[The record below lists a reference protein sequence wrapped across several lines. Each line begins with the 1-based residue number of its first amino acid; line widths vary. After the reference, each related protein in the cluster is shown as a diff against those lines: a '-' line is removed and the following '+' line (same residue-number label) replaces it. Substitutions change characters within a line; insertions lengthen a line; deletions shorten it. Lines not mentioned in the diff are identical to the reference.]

1 MAHGALYARYS
12 PATVAEA
19 PAWAFAPAPCPLEK
33 TKPRALYW
41 RRGPPPVPVH
51 ALVWPPPR
59 GAESAHILLVLCS
72 LCEARRRCYALT
84 GTLGN
89 SYTYLPRFCS
99 PRVRTLFTF
108 RCGSTG
114 VRAGHEVSTPDCKPV
129 SSCHMPWIASRTFGG
144 SVRFGLVRFPLDA
157 QTRSLYVLS
166 HPPGEPESFSRLLAY
181 PCLLGTC
188 KTRPETAGVL
198 LCMCW
203 LSSPFRAA
211 QNPTKNACKL
221 LAFERRRAGSLWCA
235 VRLFCRRFGSS
246 RICNR

>member
-144 SVRFGLVRFPLDA
+144 SVRFGLVRFPLDG
-157 QTRSLYVLS
+157 QTRCHPALIQSPGFGGRARRVSCQPPYGQQKPRCYHPCMVTLGKLPPAPLS
-166 HPPGEPESFSRLLAY
+166 VSGKAP
-181 PCLLGTC
+181 
-188 KTRPETAGVL
+188 
-198 LCMCW
+198 
-203 LSSPFRAA
+203 AA
-211 QNPTKNACKL
+211 
-221 LAFERRRAGSLWCA
+221 
-235 VRLFCRRFGSS
+235 
-246 RICNR
+246 

>member
-1 MAHGALYARYS
+1 MFSTPGPAQGGLCPRARRGLQKPAKRCSPSMAHGALYARYS

-89 SYTYLPRFCS
+89 SYTHRVSAHCPFVLCS
-99 PRVRTLFTF
+99 
-108 RCGSTG
+108 
-114 VRAGHEVSTPDCKPV
+114 VSAV
-129 SSCHMPWIASRTFGG
+129 
-144 SVRFGLVRFPLDA
+144 V
-157 QTRSLYVLS
+157 
-166 HPPGEPESFSRLLAY
+166 
-181 PCLLGTC
+181 
-188 KTRPETAGVL
+188 
-198 LCMCW
+198 
-203 LSSPFRAA
+203 
-211 QNPTKNACKL
+211 L
-221 LAFERRRAGSLWCA
+221 LAFAPA
-235 VRLFCRRFGSS
+235 TKFPPQTV
-246 RICNR
+246 NRCQVATCHG

>member
-1 MAHGALYARYS
+1 MAQHQEQESRNIAQVLRGSHKFGVNAPLCYASCALFHGSQALAGSCSPRSCVNPSGVSEARPSVRCSAHRARLRGGYALARVGASRALWPQKTHDTLCPRARRGLQKPAKRCSPSMAHGALYARYS

-114 VRAGHEVSTPDCKPV
+114 VRAGHEVSTPDCK
-129 SSCHMPWIASRTFGG
+129 
-144 SVRFGLVRFPLDA
+144 LV
-157 QTRSLYVLS
+157 
-166 HPPGEPESFSRLLAY
+166 
-181 PCLLGTC
+181 
-188 KTRPETAGVL
+188 
-198 LCMCW
+198 
-203 LSSPFRAA
+203 
-211 QNPTKNACKL
+211 
-221 LAFERRRAGSLWCA
+221 
-235 VRLFCRRFGSS
+235 
-246 RICNR
+246 